1 MEAIARLA
9 ATIVKDGDTLILDT
23 GTTTAT
29 LATQLVRRHGLHV
42 ITNNLMVLP
51 LFADE
56 EEIAVTVIGGE

>member
-1 MEAIARLA
+1 M
-9 ATIVKDGDTLILDT
+9 KDGDTLILDT